1 MPELPE
7 VENVARGLRG
17 LLVGRRL
24 TGVRALWSG
33 CFEPSPR
40 AVRAKLAGRTL
51 ESVHR
56 HGKYLILTFGD
67 EGSGPAHLMVHLR
80 MTGQFLI
87 DPAEKP
93 DRQVR
98 AVLDFDGVPAHFRDQ
113 RKFGRLTLVEDGV
126 RPACM
131 AHIGPDM
138 LEIGL
143 REWSERIAHRRTP
156 LKAALLDQGIAS
168 GIGNIYADEA
178 LFRARLHPLAR
189 PCDLDAE
196 QLRRLHRAVKGVL
209 RLAID
214 HGGTT
219 FQSFRDF
226 NGRPGN
232 FRRKLRVFQR
242 TGEPCKACGTAIEK
256 IRVAGRSTH
265 FCPGCQPAPPG

>member
-7 VENVARGLRG
+7 VESVARGLRS
-17 LLVGRRL
+17 LLIGRRL
-24 TGVRALWSG
+24 TGLKAHWAG
-33 CFEPSPR
+33 CLEPSPR
-40 AVRAKLAGRTL
+40 AVRAAIVGKTL

-56 HGKYLILTFGD
+56 HGKYLLLSFGG
-67 EGSGPAHLMVHLR
+67 EGAAPAHLMVHLR

-87 DPAEKP
+87 DPPDKP
-93 DRQVR
+93 DHMVR
-98 AVLDFDGVPAHFRDQ
+98 ASLDFDGVPAYFRDQ
-113 RKFGRLTLVEDGV
+113 RKFGRLSLVEDGIA
-126 RPACM
+126 PACM

-138 LEIGL
+138 LLVGL
-143 REWSERIAHRRTP
+143 SEWRDRFAHRKSP

-178 LFRARLHPLAR
+178 LFRAGLHPLRR

-196 QLRRLHRAVKGVL
+196 EVRRLHRAIKGVL
-209 RLAID
+209 RLAIK

-219 FQSFRDF
+219 FMSFRDF

-242 TGEPCKACGTAIEK
+242 GGEPCRDCGTTIEK

-265 FCPGCQPAPPG
+265 FCPECQPA